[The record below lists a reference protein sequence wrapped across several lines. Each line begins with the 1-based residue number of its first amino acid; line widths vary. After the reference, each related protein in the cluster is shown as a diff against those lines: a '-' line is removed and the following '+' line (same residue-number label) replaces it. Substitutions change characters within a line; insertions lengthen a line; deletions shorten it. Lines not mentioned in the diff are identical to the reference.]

1 MKITKNDL
9 IDHGIDPSL
18 YNADDM
24 EAIEKFADI
33 IKDGG
38 LSSLIEDIAKSSPD
52 EDRYKAKIIKAR
64 EKVVECL
71 KELSSLLDVVYD
83 LCSSKQSVFASSLTP
98 EETDRILVGSMHAFK
113 KMFEVKDKA
122 LDYITEMFNFKK
134 KLAEIRHAYN
144 RGLYNAGMIN
154 AAFAVVCPN
163 GDNSDILEASGNAF
177 EKFNELTEI
186 NNDTNDRIII
196 FDEALNHKLGKY
208 WNAITIYLD
217 FDNDGKSLNTQKT
230 KIEIEAAKQLLKDVI
245 ER

>member
-18 YNADDM
+18 YNSDDM
-24 EAIEKFADI
+24 EAIENFADI
-33 IKDGG
+33 IKEGG
-38 LSSLIEDIAKSSPD
+38 LTSLLEGISQSSP
-52 EDRYKAKIIKAR
+52 EENTYKAKINEARGKAIER
-64 EKVVECL
+64 I

-83 LCSSKQSVFASSLTP
+83 LCSSKQSVFTSSLTP
-98 EETDRILVGSMHAFK
+98 EETDRILVGSMHAFN

-122 LDYITEMFNFKK
+122 FGHVTEMFNFKQE
-134 KLAEIRHAYN
+134 LAKIRHAYN

-154 AAFAVVCPN
+154 AAFAVVCPD
-163 GDNSDILEASGNAF
+163 GDNSDILEVSGNAF

-196 FDEALNHKLGKY
+196 FDEALNKKLENH

-217 FDNDGKSLNTQKT
+217 FDGDGKSINTQKA
-230 KIEIEAAKQLLKDVI
+230 KSEIEAAKQLLKDII